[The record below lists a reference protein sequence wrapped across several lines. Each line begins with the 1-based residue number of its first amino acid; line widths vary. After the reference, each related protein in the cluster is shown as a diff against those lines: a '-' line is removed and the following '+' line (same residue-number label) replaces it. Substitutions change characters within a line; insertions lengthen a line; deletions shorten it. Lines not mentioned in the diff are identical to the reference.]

1 VRTTTLMSTPRRARD
16 EPAAAARAL
25 RAWPLLVVLAGVVAG
40 LVVAMLGDST
50 WRVGCLLIGASLG
63 LGAVLRLALPSRE
76 AGLLQVRGKA
86 FDTTLLLLLSL
97 AVIALAIAV
106 PPGD

>member
-1 VRTTTLMSTPRRARD
+1 MVSEPRRARD

-40 LVVAMLGDST
+40 LVVATLGEAT
-50 WRVGCLLIGASLG
+50 WRPGCLLIGASLA

-86 FDTTLLLLLSL
+86 FDVTLLLLLAV
-97 AVIALAIAV
+97 AVIVLAIAV
-106 PPGD
+106 PPGN

>member
-1 VRTTTLMSTPRRARD
+1 VISPSRRTRD

-25 RAWPLLVVLAGVVAG
+25 RAWPLLVVLAGVVGG
-40 LVVAMLGDST
+40 LVLATLGPET
-50 WRVGCLLIGASLG
+50 WRAGCLIIGASLG
-63 LGAVLRLALPSRE
+63 VGALLRAVLPSRE

-86 FDTTLLLLLSL
+86 FDVTVLVVLAV

-106 PPGD
+106 PPEN

>member
-1 VRTTTLMSTPRRARD
+1 MVSTPRRARD

-40 LVVAMLGDST
+40 LVVATLGDDT
-50 WRVGCLLIGASLG
+50 WRAGCLLIGASLG
-63 LGAVLRLALPSRE
+63 VGAVLRLALPSRE

-86 FDTTLLLLLSL
+86 FDITLLVLLSV
-97 AVIALAIAV
+97 AVIVLAIAV
-106 PPGD
+106 PPGN

>member
-1 VRTTTLMSTPRRARD
+1 MTSHARRARV
-16 EPAAAARAL
+16 EPPAAARAL

-40 LVVAMLGDST
+40 LVVATLGQAT
-50 WRVGCLLIGASLG
+50 WRAGCLLIGASLG

-86 FDTTLLLLLSL
+86 FDTGLLVLLAAAVIVL
-97 AVIALAIAV
+97 AVLV
-106 PPGD
+106 PTGN

>member
-1 VRTTTLMSTPRRARD
+1 MTVVSTPRRARD

-40 LVVAMLGDST
+40 LVVATVGQET

-63 LGAVLRLALPSRE
+63 VGAVLRLALPGRA

-86 FDTTLLLLLSL
+86 FDVTLLLLL
-97 AVIALAIAV
+97 AVAVVVLAIAV

>member
-1 VRTTTLMSTPRRARD
+1 MRTMVSESRRARD

-40 LVVAMLGDST
+40 LVVATLGQAT
-50 WRVGCLLIGASLG
+50 WRAGCLLIGASLG
-63 LGAVLRLALPSRE
+63 VGAVLRLALPSRE

-86 FDTTLLLLLSL
+86 FDITLLVLL
-97 AVIALAIAV
+97 AVAVIVLAIVV
-106 PPGD
+106 PTGD

>member
-1 VRTTTLMSTPRRARD
+1 VNAVPSHARRSRD

-40 LVVAMLGDST
+40 LVVATLGQAT
-50 WRVGCLLIGASLG
+50 WRAGCLLIGASLG
-63 LGAVLRLALPSRE
+63 VGAVLRLVLPGRE

-86 FDTTLLLLLSL
+86 FDAGLLVVL
-97 AVIALAIAV
+97 AVAVVVLAIAV
-106 PPGD
+106 PMRPRG